1 MASQLLPVLPTPKLL
16 ATNHLLLLTTCH
28 ALTQAPTS
36 HQVCRAWQLLPGPET
51 HHAIEWLR
59 ARVACGALPSGQP
72 YAYYLEL
79 LDEEYGGVRV
89 GVGDGETNA

>member
-16 ATNHLLLLTTCH
+16 ATNHLVLTTCH

-36 HQVCRAWQLLPGPET
+36 HQVCRAWQLLPGLET
-51 HHAIEWLR
+51 HRAIEWLR
-59 ARVACGALPSGQP
+59 ARVARGALRSGQP
-72 YAYYLEL
+72 YAYYLEA

-89 GVGDGETNA
+89 GVHDGETNA